1 MQTAASSWLRRSG
14 KRKYRSSCPFYP
26 KSEMDTECEVVLEV
40 IFKSLLSDFIKMMS
54 IIKKYWFTH
63 VVILLVCG
71 ICIGIGIG
79 FTLRTIERGTTL
91 TESARIEIITASSGT
106 FEEQFANALKHNEDL
121 EQKLASRAIFE
132 NLDLDELTPLVARVE
147 KFTENHSEKTGDHGG
162 WILYNEFYRR
172 WGVLAPLEALKFLK
186 THETSWSNPNA
197 SVWKAWAQTDPDAAI
212 AVYNPKLERQY
223 SSEIQDTIIEGLC
236 QIDPAKALHFADSQE
251 YGGDHY
257 YQSTNQDNIYDRYST
272 RLDLL
277 HYVSV
282 ELPYHT
288 FGAALYSWFHRD
300 PKGALKE
307 ILILKYDALKNTSLN
322 ALFANWFMFDPDTAE
337 ASLKKI
343 PDLALRESTTHV
355 AMQAYLFLHPR
366 EAFERIIKIPKY
378 SDEEDPDYS
387 ITDPGDPF
395 NDGHPLP
402 WDYCDTTNTISQ
414 TRKELISEAGV
425 SLGIL
430 MGKEAWDRAIKIE
443 DKNIRAAALGGVL
456 AGWLIYDLDEAASFT
471 ATGIV
476 NKSFIEPGGSD
487 FPEFAACLVSKYLA
501 KQDFQQAT
509 KWVGALPAGSLREA
523 GIKTAAEVRLDQV
536 WHTALYDKSGYPHIF
551 QEAQI
556 RGFTPV
562 MEWLTSLPPS
572 KGRDLATSSLV
583 FRLRD
588 HDDPSSALK
597 WTATINDKRLRR
609 LRFESLAKE
618 IFSMGKSENDS
629 KGFDLNTW
637 SVANPKLAI
646 EMRKELLSR
655 KDSKVDHDEQ

>member
-1 MQTAASSWLRRSG
+1 
-14 KRKYRSSCPFYP
+14 
-26 KSEMDTECEVVLEV
+26 
-40 IFKSLLSDFIKMMS
+40 
-54 IIKKYWFTH
+54 
-63 VVILLVCG
+63 
-71 ICIGIGIG
+71 
-79 FTLRTIERGTTL
+79 
-91 TESARIEIITASSGT
+91 
-106 FEEQFANALKHNEDL
+106 
-121 EQKLASRAIFE
+121 
-132 NLDLDELTPLVARVE
+132 
-147 KFTENHSEKTGDHGG
+147 
-162 WILYNEFYRR
+162 
-172 WGVLAPLEALKFLK
+172 
-186 THETSWSNPNA
+186 
-197 SVWKAWAQTDPDAAI
+197 
-212 AVYNPKLERQY
+212 
-223 SSEIQDTIIEGLC
+223 

-257 YQSTNQDNIYDRYST
+257 YQSINQDNIYDRYST

-277 HYVSV
+277 QYVSV

-307 ILILKYDALKNTSLN
+307 ILTLKYDALKNTSLN

-366 EAFERIIKIPKY
+366 EAFERIIKTPKY

-402 WDYCDTTNTISQ
+402 WDYCDTTNTISH

-430 MGKEAWDRAIKIE
+430 MGKEAWIRALKIE
-443 DKNIRAAALGGVL
+443 DRYIRVAALGGAL
-456 AGWLIYDLDEAASFT
+456 AGWLVHDLEEAAEFA
-471 ATGIV
+471 ATGITYH
-476 NKSFIEPGGSD
+476 SFIDLSGND
-487 FPEFAACLVSKYLA
+487 FPKFAACLVSKYLA

-509 KWVGALPAGSLREA
+509 KWVEALPAGSLREA
-523 GIKTAAEVRLDQV
+523 AIKTAAEVRLDKV

-556 RGFTPV
+556 RGSTPV

-588 HDDPSSALK
+588 HDDPTSALK
-597 WTATINDKRLRR
+597 WAATINDKRLRR
-609 LRFESLAKE
+609 LMFESLAKE
-618 IFSMGKSENDS
+618 IFSPKQGQYDAVD
-629 KGFDLNTW
+629 FDFATW
-637 SVANPKLAI
+637 ASAHPKLAT
-646 EMRKELLSR
+646 EMKQGLLRKKKEN
-655 KDSKVDHDEQ
+655 KGGGDEK